1 MPTATTTAI
10 GNDDYGQVA
19 ALFRLFDA
27 GQRQRLFSNIAAL
40 MQGVPT
46 QIVERQL
53 MHFARV
59 DPAYAA
65 GVRAALVPNQM
76 AAE

>member
-1 MPTATTTAI
+1 
-10 GNDDYGQVA
+10 
-19 ALFRLFDA
+19 
-27 GQRQRLFSNIAAL
+27 
-40 MQGVPT
+40 MQGVPSE
-46 QIVERQL
+46 IVERQL